1 MESPVVASLGP
12 MPRVDSQEPIP
23 ARLGHFDIVRRLG
36 AGGMAEVFLAS
47 KPGAEGTRKLLVL
60 KRILSAHGESRRL
73 RSMFVEE
80 AQLATR
86 LNHPNIVQV
95 YDFFEEPGG
104 GLLLAMEHVDGP
116 DLGKLLGAARASGL
130 SLGPWLSSWVIA
142 EAAKGLHYAHEKR
155 DEADQPLD
163 IVHRDVSPQNILLS
177 YDGAVKIA
185 DFGIA
190 SARPFQE
197 ESGVLKG
204 KFAYMSPE
212 QARGEKVDRRSDI
225 YALGAVLWE
234 ALTMQPMHAGLGG
247 EALLDMVRSGRV
259 DAPSSVAAEIPAA
272 VEAIVMRALAPSRED
287 RFQSARAMAQAIR
300 EALAAEN
307 EFIDSL
313 ALEDVIG
320 QLVGRGPT
328 GASPGASLPPLPSDD
343 RFKTNAAA
351 PAAIAD
357 EPRQREVR
365 RVAVLSLTLVHRGE
379 SSEGSGGNAR
389 RSLEHVKQALDG
401 LALRHRLRWTWSGL
415 RATAIA
421 GLELEHGDAPRHAC
435 RCAADIHELLRE
447 FRRDE
452 TANWSA
458 AIAIVRGEAAGVRD
472 SDDCLDKVTLREP
485 SPAFLELFAQRAE
498 AERTLVAGGI
508 YRLVKREFIWDDAEA
523 IDLRALADTS
533 LPDAMRT
540 YTLVRALT
548 RDERER
554 ELALTQASLFGREVE
569 LNDLRAAFFEA
580 AGRGQA
586 SGSVTCRSIVGEMGI
601 GKSELVRTFVA
612 QHPEA
617 RTIYVDVTPGK
628 KHVPYGAIG
637 EVVRQ
642 VCELDAAT
650 GSKGEAVDRLRAT
663 LGASGED
670 LPVVLADLAFPSPQA
685 LLDDDPIAR
694 RRQLVLGTRALLAAL
709 ARRRTLIVVI
719 DGAHWVDDRS
729 LDLLGDLLRRGE
741 HARILV
747 LLVGRPDGRVRDVLE
762 AFPSIALRPLA
773 RADQLRVVAGH
784 FGVDANVE
792 ETCGDLLDRAGG
804 NPFFLLELVD
814 ALAERGALEIVD
826 AEAEGGDSEERR
838 GARLVRNHDRD
849 GDDLPSTLEQALSLR
864 LAELP
869 HDERSIVDWL
879 AAAGGAI
886 LTGELELLQGGFAD
900 DAIARLCARGMV
912 DARGDELDFRH
923 PLLRDVANATMPPR
937 ERVDRNL
944 RFADYRALLSNYRG
958 VQAVAVARHY
968 EAADAPDRAVDAYL
982 EALAASRA
990 VDDGVSAAEIAQSIL
1005 RLTRAQ
1011 DERRAFAHE
1020 ALETEA
1026 RVRGRVTERER
1037 HLRMVRQFAAR
1048 SGKASLAVVALLRM
1062 GRFEQDQGNLADA
1075 LSLAERAV
1083 SLARRIKLEDRLV
1096 EALALLIE
1104 CRREA
1109 GEAHRALQDCDEAI
1123 AACDALERKG
1133 RPPIRLRAAISRL
1146 QGVLLRRVG
1155 RVEDAQRTYAEAIA
1169 VFRRVG
1175 AVRLECRSLMSLS
1188 YALYVQG
1195 RYEDAI
1201 ALTIEALQKL
1211 RRIDSKIHVAVGL
1224 STIGACYAG
1233 LGDAERALAYLRH
1246 AERYHERF
1254 LDYDSYGETR
1264 ILTALIHVDSGDLLE
1279 GEAHLA
1285 GTEAFIAV
1293 KPNAYDLVH
1302 ALLARAYVSLKSG
1315 DYVRAQ
1321 RTAVEASRFA
1331 QAQSLLS
1338 FQLFSLALQAEAAMR
1353 LGSPHEAYHLVTMAL
1368 GPVEAVQ
1375 GCEYGLLIRSTCTG
1389 ILTELRSPTAE
1400 ATLKRSM
1407 QFAHGVAA
1415 RIRNPR
1421 LRARFLRRDVVQSL
1435 LGSADRLLAAH
1446 QGGPALRA

>member
-1 MESPVVASLGP
+1 
-12 MPRVDSQEPIP
+12 MPRADSQEPIP

-60 KRILSAHGESRRL
+60 KRILAAHGESRRL

-80 AQLATR
+80 AHLATR

-104 GLLLAMEHVDGP
+104 ALLLAMEHVDGP

-130 SLGPWLSSWVIA
+130 SLGPPLSAWVIA

-155 DEADQPLD
+155 DEAEQPLE
-163 IVHRDVSPQNILLS
+163 IVHRDVSPQNILVS

-197 ESGVLKG
+197 DVGVIKG

-212 QARGEKVDRRSDI
+212 QARGDKVDRRSDI
-225 YALGAVLWE
+225 YSLGAVLWE

-247 EALLDMVRSGRV
+247 EALLDMVRSGIV
-259 DAPSSVAAEIPAA
+259 DPPSTVTPGIPPSIEA
-272 VEAIVMRALAPSRED
+272 VVMKALAPQRND
-287 RFQSARAMAQAIR
+287 RFDTARAMAQAIR
-300 EALAAEN
+300 DALAADKQ
-307 EFIDSL
+307 FIDSL
-313 ALEDVIG
+313 VLEDVVS
-320 QLVGRGPT
+320 QLVGRGT
-328 GASPGASLPPLPSDD
+328 SNLAAFSMLAPSVLDD
-343 RFKTNAAA
+343 RMKTNAAA
-351 PAAIAD
+351 PAALAE
-357 EPRQREVR
+357 EPRLKEVR
-365 RVAVLSLTLVHRGE
+365 RVAILSLTLMHRGE
-379 SSEGSGGNAR
+379 PSDGSGAATR
-389 RSLEHVKQALDG
+389 RSLDHVKQALDG

-421 GLELEHGDAPRHAC
+421 GLELEHGEAPRHAC

-452 TANWSA
+452 TADWFA
-458 AIAIVRGEAAGVRD
+458 AIAIVRGEASGYRD
-472 SDDCLDKVTLREP
+472 RDDCLDKVVLREP
-485 SPAFLELFAQRAE
+485 TPAFLELFSQRAALE
-498 AERTLVAGGI
+498 CTLVAGGV
-508 YRLVKREFIWDDAEA
+508 YRLVKREFIWEDSDA
-523 IDLRALADTS
+523 IDLSALHDEA

-540 YTLVRALT
+540 YALVRALT
-548 RDERER
+548 RDERDR
-554 ELALTQASLFGREVE
+554 EVALSHAALFGRDVE
-569 LNDLRAAFFEA
+569 LNELRAAIFEA
-580 AGRGQA
+580 TG
-586 SGSVTCRSIVGEMGI
+586 SGTTPATVTCRSIVGEMGI
-601 GKSELVRTFVA
+601 GKSELVRAFIA

-617 RTIYVDVTPGK
+617 RTLYVDVTPGRR
-628 KHVPYGAIG
+628 HVPYGTIG

-642 VCELDAAT
+642 VVELDAN
-650 GSKGEAVDRLRAT
+650 GSKAEASDRLRAL
-663 LGASGED
+663 LGPEDAD
-670 LPVVLADLAFPSPQA
+670 LPVILADLAFPSPQA
-685 LLDDDPIAR
+685 LVDDDPTAR
-694 RRQLVLGTRALLAAL
+694 RRQLVLGTRALLAVI
-709 ARRRTLIVVI
+709 ARRRTLMVVI

-729 LDLLGDLLRRGE
+729 MDLLGDLLRRGE
-741 HARILV
+741 RARILV
-747 LLVGRPDGRVRDVLE
+747 LLVGRPDGRVRHVLE
-762 AFPSIALRPLA
+762 AFPAIVLRPLG
-773 RADQLRVVAGH
+773 RTDQVRIVASH

-814 ALAERGALEIVD
+814 ALAERGALELVD
-826 AEAEGGDSEERR
+826 DENEGDERR
-838 GARLVRNHDRD
+838 GPHLIRRHERD

-869 HDERSIVDWL
+869 PDERSIVDWL
-879 AAAGGAI
+879 AVSSGSI
-886 LTGELELLQGGFAD
+886 LTGELELLQGGFSD

-923 PLLRDVANATMPPR
+923 PLLRDVANATMGTASR
-937 ERVDRNL
+937 IDRNL
-944 RFADYRALLSNYRG
+944 RIAEYRTLLSNYRG
-958 VQAVAVARHY
+958 VQAVTVARHF

-982 EALAASRA
+982 EALAGARA
-990 VDDGVSAAEIAQSIL
+990 VDDGVSATEVAHHVL
-1005 RLTRAQ
+1005 RLTRTS
-1011 DERRAFAHE
+1011 DERRIFAHE
-1020 ALETEA
+1020 ALEAQA
-1026 RVRGRVTERER
+1026 RVRGRVGEREK
-1037 HLRMVRQFAAR
+1037 HLRLVRSIAAR
-1048 SGKASLAVVALLRM
+1048 TAKASLVVVAVLRM

-1075 LSLAERAV
+1075 LALAERAV
-1083 SLARRIKLEDRLV
+1083 ALARRIKLEDRLV

-1109 GEAHRALQDCDEAI
+1109 GEAHRALQDCDEAL
-1123 AACDALERKG
+1123 ATCDTLDRRG
-1133 RPPIRLRAAISRL
+1133 RPPIRLRAAVSRL

-1175 AVRLECRSLMSLS
+1175 AIRLECRSLMSLG

-1201 ALTIEALQKL
+1201 ALTIDALHKL
-1211 RRIDSKIHVAVGL
+1211 RRIDSKLHVAVGL

-1233 LGDAERALAYLRH
+1233 LGDSARALVYLRRAEQH
-1246 AERYHERF
+1246 HERY

-1264 ILTALIHVDSGDLLE
+1264 ILTALVHVDTGDLEE

-1302 ALLARAYVSLKSG
+1302 ALLARAYVSLKRG
-1315 DYVRAQ
+1315 EFVRAQ
-1321 RTAVEASRFA
+1321 RTAIEASRFA

-1375 GCEYGLLIRSTCTG
+1375 GCEYGLAIRAICTH
-1389 ILTELRSPTAE
+1389 ILVELRSPQAA
-1400 ATLKRSM
+1400 ATLERSLAFT
-1407 QFAHGVAA
+1407 QSVAV
-1415 RIRNPR
+1415 RIRSPH
-1421 LRARFLRRDVVQSL
+1421 LRACFLRRESVQSL
-1435 LGSADRLLAAH
+1435 LASADLLAARV
-1446 QGGPALRA
+1446 AS